1 MNKLSE
7 VYTDAVF
14 PLEVDIPFHE
24 SISNEHD
31 IAFFEI
37 DSMEQLININRLAA
51 EFYSMNGRVFLPDDD
66 FYLSTH
72 PEEEAC
78 FYKACLAF
86 YYIGTLKEQGK

>member
-1 MNKLSE
+1 MRKLSE
-7 VYTDAVF
+7 VYTDEEF
-14 PLEVDIPFHE
+14 PIVVDIPFHE

-37 DSMEQLININRLAA
+37 ESMEQLIIINRLAA

-66 FYLSTH
+66 FHLSTH

-86 YYIGTLKEQGK
+86 YYIGTLKDPS

>member
-1 MNKLSE
+1 MRKLLE
-7 VYTDAVF
+7 VYTDEDF
-14 PLEVDIPFHE
+14 PFVVDIPFHE

-37 DSMEQLININRLAA
+37 ESMEQLISINRLAA
-51 EFYSMNGRVFLPDDD
+51 EFYSMNGRIFLPDDD
-66 FYLSTH
+66 FHLATH

-86 YYIGTLKEQGK
+86 YYISTLKEGK

>member
-1 MNKLSE
+1 MRKLTE
-7 VYTDAVF
+7 VYTDEVF

-24 SISNEHD
+24 SISGEHD

-37 DSMEQLININRLAA
+37 DSMEQLIKINRLAA

-72 PEEEAC
+72 PEEESC

-86 YYIGTLKEQGK
+86 YYMSTLKDSS

>member
-1 MNKLSE
+1 MRKLSE
-7 VYTDAVF
+7 VYTDEEF
-14 PLEVDIPFHE
+14 PIVVYIPFHE

-31 IAFFEI
+31 VEFFEI
-37 DSMEQLININRLAA
+37 ESMDYLININRLAA

-66 FYLSTH
+66 FHLSTH

-86 YYIGTLKEQGK
+86 YYVGTLKEQGK

>member
-1 MNKLSE
+1 MRKISD
-7 VYTDAVF
+7 VYTDEAF

-37 DSMEQLININRLAA
+37 NNMKQLISINRLAA

-66 FYLSTH
+66 FHLSTH
-72 PEEEAC
+72 PEEQNC

-86 YYIGTLKEQGK
+86 YYVGTLKDPS